1 MTINEQKAICQ
12 ASSFFNY
19 TGSIFMQ
26 VILFIFFFLIAIPL
40 ALKFPK
46 IVKAIFKGIFSFIIY
61 FVKNAPNAI
70 NKANNQKRK
79 S

>member
-1 MTINEQKAICQ
+1 MNRKLFVKQVA
-12 ASSFFNY
+12 FFNY

-26 VILFIFFFLIAIPL
+26 VILFILFFLIAIPL

-61 FVKNAPNAI
+61 FVKNAPDAI

-79 S
+79 D

>member
-1 MTINEQKAICQ
+1 MNRKLFVKQVA
-12 ASSFFNY
+12 FFNY
-19 TGSIFMQ
+19 TESIFMQ
-26 VILFIFFFLIAIPL
+26 VILFILFFLIAIPL

-61 FVKNAPNAI
+61 FVKNAPDAI

-79 S
+79 D

>member
-46 IVKAIFKGIFSFIIY
+46 IVKAIFKGIFIIY
-61 FVKNAPNAI
+61 FVKNAPDAI

>member
-1 MTINEQKAICQ
+1 
-12 ASSFFNY
+12 
-19 TGSIFMQ
+19 MQ

-46 IVKAIFKGIFSFIIY
+46 IVKAIFKGIFIIY
-61 FVKNAPNAI
+61 FVKNAPDAI
-70 NKANNQKRK
+70 SKANNQKRK

>member
-1 MTINEQKAICQ
+1 
-12 ASSFFNY
+12 
-19 TGSIFMQ
+19 MQ

-61 FVKNAPNAI
+61 FVKNAPDTI

>member
-1 MTINEQKAICQ
+1 MNRKLFVKQVA
-12 ASSFFNY
+12 FFNS

-26 VILFIFFFLIAIPL
+26 VMLFILIFLIAIPL

-61 FVKNAPNAI
+61 FVKNAPDAI
-70 NKANNQKRK
+70 NKANNQKGK
-79 S
+79 D